1 MVELAKGKAGRPK
14 TAETLYDEYDRD
26 MAGVRRRLK

>member
-14 TAETLYDEYDRD
+14 TSETLYEEYDRD
-26 MAGVRRRLK
+26 MVEVRRRLK